1 MFRGYLDG
9 NLLIE
14 YTSDRPLEG
23 YVGLSMKADSVVHFE
38 EVKVQTPALKR
49 NFGLQQLDYP
59 GLTLPYGSFG
69 NVFPQ

>member
-1 MFRGYLDG
+1 MFRGYVDG

-23 YVGLSMKADSVVHFE
+23 YVGLWMKAGPVAHFE

-49 NFGLQQLDYP
+49 NLGLQQLDYP
-59 GLTLPYGSFG
+59 KSDFTLWKF
-69 NVFPQ
+69 